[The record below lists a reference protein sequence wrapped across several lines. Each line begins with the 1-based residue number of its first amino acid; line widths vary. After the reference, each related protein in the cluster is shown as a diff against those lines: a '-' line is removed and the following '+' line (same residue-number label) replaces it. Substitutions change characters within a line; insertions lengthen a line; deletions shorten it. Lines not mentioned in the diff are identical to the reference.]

1 MNLKVSVKS
10 STLGFIAGIFAL
22 ITTVAMLLAGRIGA
36 TGDVLTIWDL
46 AGIRHGIAAI
56 LAIPLI
62 IYSKPWHMKLSQ
74 YLVSSI
80 FGGAPFVL
88 LLFGGMVYAP
98 VSHAGIFMN
107 GTLPLAAT
115 VIAWFWLKEKP
126 NSWQALGIIIILVG
140 MSLVIWQAVPEIRSD
155 YWIGHLLFVASGIW
169 FSVWYVSIRAW
180 KLTVIQTLCSL
191 LVFNAVFYTPIW
203 LIFLP
208 SGLSTAPIKDIT
220 LQVIVHGVF
229 GAFLAVFGH
238 AYAARTIG
246 PMKQS
251 AIMAGAPILA
261 LIISVPLLGEVAT
274 SLDVTGAIIV
284 TFGILLV
291 VGIRL
296 NYPNF
301 CTKNK

>member
-1 MNLKVSVKS
+1 M
-10 STLGFIAGIFAL
+10 
-22 ITTVAMLLAGRIGA
+22 
-36 TGDVLTIWDL
+36 
-46 AGIRHGIAAI
+46 
-56 LAIPLI
+56 
-62 IYSKPWHMKLSQ
+62 
-74 YLVSSI
+74 
-80 FGGAPFVL
+80 
-88 LLFGGMVYAP
+88 
-98 VSHAGIFMN
+98 
-107 GTLPLAAT
+107 
-115 VIAWFWLKEKP
+115 
-126 NSWQALGIIIILVG
+126 
-140 MSLVIWQAVPEIRSD
+140 
-155 YWIGHLLFVASGIW
+155 
-169 FSVWYVSIRAW
+169 
-180 KLTVIQTLCSL
+180 
-191 LVFNAVFYTPIW
+191 
-203 LIFLP
+203 
-208 SGLSTAPIKDIT
+208 
-220 LQVIVHGVF
+220 HGVF